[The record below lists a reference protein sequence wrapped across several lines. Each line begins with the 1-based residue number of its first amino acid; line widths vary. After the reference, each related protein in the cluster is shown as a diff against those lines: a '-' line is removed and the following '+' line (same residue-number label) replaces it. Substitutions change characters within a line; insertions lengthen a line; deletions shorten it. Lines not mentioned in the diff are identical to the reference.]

1 MHWPYLMDQYLFNG
15 ESYQKKS
22 VSMLLNYVFLQEGR
36 TLTAMALQKGLCTA
50 RPSNDEELSSV
61 LLLIKGNYLLLNK
74 NISNRLTA
82 KRRLERLQFSTS
94 SLFVKI

>member
-36 TLTAMALQKGLCTA
+36 TLTAMALQKGT
-50 RPSNDEELSSV
+50 V
-61 LLLIKGNYLLLNK
+61 Y
-74 NISNRLTA
+74 
-82 KRRLERLQFSTS
+82 
-94 SLFVKI
+94 

>member
-36 TLTAMALQKGLCTA
+36 TLTAMALQKGIVYILGQQA
-50 RPSNDEELSSV
+50 LSLSYV
-61 LLLIKGNYLLLNK
+61 VVHSFPFLL
-74 NISNRLTA
+74 
-82 KRRLERLQFSTS
+82 F
-94 SLFVKI
+94 